1 MKSRSDFDAGS
12 GAGRSR
18 SQAGTMCGSRWAVV
32 LAAGEGSRLSSITRN
47 RHGNTVPKQFCSL
60 NGGSTL
66 LDDALARATRVA
78 PLDRTIVIVA
88 ADQEEHWCKKVAA
101 LPPENIVV
109 QPRNCGTAIGVL
121 LPTLAIL
128 ARDPGA
134 HIVFLPSDHFVAAE
148 GLLAGAIAS
157 ALVDVERRPND
168 LVFLGIEP
176 DEVDPSLGYIAPERP
191 ATQSSVRIAKFIEK
205 PEAAIAR
212 SLIELGALWNS
223 FIFAATG
230 QAILEL
236 ITARIPAVVD
246 SIATALDGKDSRAAL
261 ARVYAQLPS
270 IDFSRDVV
278 EGSEHRLRV
287 RAVPACGWSDLGTPE
302 RLGECLNRFPP
313 RNRKLPRRSF
323 EQDVINLAE
332 AYRCFASSS
341 VLGSVA

>member
-1 MKSRSDFDAGS
+1 MRSHGEIDAGS

-18 SQAGTMCGSRWAVV
+18 SEVSASAGNRWAVV

-47 RHGNTVPKQFCSL
+47 RNGNPVPKQFCSL
-60 NGGSTL
+60 NGVSTL
-66 LDDALARATRVA
+66 LDDALARAARVA
-78 PLDRTIVIVA
+78 PLERTIVIVA
-88 ADQEEHWCKKVAA
+88 ADQEPHWSSEVAA

-109 QPRNCGTAIGVL
+109 QPRNRGTAAGVL
-121 LPTLAIL
+121 LPTLTVM
-128 ARDPGA
+128 ARDPDA
-134 HIVFLPSDHFVAAE
+134 QIVFLPSDHFVASEKVLATAI
-148 GLLAGAIAS
+148 AGALADI
-157 ALVDVERRPND
+157 ERRPD
-168 LVFLGIEP
+168 SLVFLGIEP
-176 DEVDPSLGYIAPERP
+176 DEADPSLGYIAPEKP
-191 ATQSSVRIAKFIEK
+191 ATQSSARIARFVEK
-205 PEAAIAR
+205 PEINVAR

-230 QAILEL
+230 RAILEL
-236 ITARIPAVVD
+236 IATRIPTIVD
-246 SIATALDGKDSRAAL
+246 DIAGALASADARTAL
-261 ARVYAQLPS
+261 ARVYSKLPS

-302 RLGECLNRFPP
+302 RLGECLSRFPQ
-313 RNRKLPRRSF
+313 RNRRAARRPF